1 MQSVIK
7 KFFNYFGL
15 VLFIFIFINIFI
27 SVSWKIYSKFNKKEN
42 AYNKT
47 QLELLNLSKTDSD
60 YLFKETWIDR
70 SYVYDQFTEYREKEK
85 ENGKFVN
92 ISKNEGRQVN
102 NNINCKKNLLFYGS
116 SMTFGYNDTDSHT
129 FSQLFK
135 NILDEKDIFGCVYN
149 YGRAGYD
156 STRENILFINHI
168 AENKINKGDF
178 VFFLNVAGE
187 QGKKKGLNTD
197 YLTYAQNL
205 AVAKNYSKFIGIF
218 KFFWDSLPLNQFLKR
233 FKEKFISNNQDLE
246 FENQKKNSL
255 NEIVSVFEKNI
266 KIRNNICEAFKL
278 NCYTFLHPQSGLH
291 GIYFKNFNKSNYP
304 QTGIYNF
311 EDEKIKEMIK
321 QRSLKYSSMLKING
335 IIDLGNAFK
344 DAKKITYIDRNH
356 YSPYGHLLIAKAI
369 FKLIEKDLLVGN

>member
-1 MQSVIK
+1 
-7 KFFNYFGL
+7 
-15 VLFIFIFINIFI
+15 
-27 SVSWKIYSKFNKKEN
+27 
-42 AYNKT
+42 T

-70 SYVYDQFTEYREKEK
+70 RYVYDQFTEYREKEK

-92 ISKNEGRQVN
+92 ISRNEGRQVI
-102 NNINCKKNLLFYGS
+102 NNINCKKNFLFYGS
-116 SMTFGYNDTDSHT
+116 SMTFGYNVTDSQT

-187 QGKKKGLNTD
+187 QGKKRGLNTD

-205 AVAKNYSKFIGIF
+205 AIATNYSKFIGIF

-233 FKEKFISNNQDLE
+233 
-246 FENQKKNSL
+246 
-255 NEIVSVFEKNI
+255 I
-266 KIRNNICEAFKL
+266 K
-278 NCYTFLHPQSGLH
+278 
-291 GIYFKNFNKSNYP
+291 
-304 QTGIYNF
+304 
-311 EDEKIKEMIK
+311 
-321 QRSLKYSSMLKING
+321 
-335 IIDLGNAFK
+335 
-344 DAKKITYIDRNH
+344 
-356 YSPYGHLLIAKAI
+356 
-369 FKLIEKDLLVGN
+369 